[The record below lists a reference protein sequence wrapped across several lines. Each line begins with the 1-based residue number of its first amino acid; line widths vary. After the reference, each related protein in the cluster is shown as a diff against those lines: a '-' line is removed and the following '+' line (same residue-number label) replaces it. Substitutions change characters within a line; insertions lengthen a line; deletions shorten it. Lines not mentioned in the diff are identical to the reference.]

1 MTNNKVF
8 ADLRQ
13 GAARVGN
20 GKRPLPTLRK
30 RKPPMP
36 QRSALSIL
44 GALMLSF
51 VAAAPA
57 GAQDAVTQFYK
68 GRQINL
74 YVGSSAGGGYDT
86 YARLLARRFGNAI
99 AGNPAVVVQNMP
111 GAGSNKLAAYI
122 YSVAPRD
129 GTAIGAIFSG
139 AILQPL
145 LGDPVQHDPSKFI
158 YLGNAN
164 NEAFLCLARTDA
176 PVKTFRDALSREL
189 ILGATNEGGSTRD
202 FAAMLDN
209 LLGAK
214 LRIVTGYP
222 GSNEILLAL
231 ERNEVQ
237 GACGLG
243 WSSVAPQRAR
253 LLDSGL
259 IRIIL
264 QLANSGHPEMD
275 RMGVPLAA
283 EFARSD
289 DDRQAMELVFSQL
302 VFGRPFIL
310 PPGVPA
316 ERVAALRR
324 AFMAALTD
332 KETVAEARAM
342 QLDLDPLSGE
352 AVQQEVAKAYA
363 TPARIVERARQ
374 SLIYKP

>member
-1 MTNNKVF
+1 MRYSQIF
-8 ADLRQ
+8 AALTVL
-13 GAARVGN
+13 A
-20 GKRPLPTLRK
+20 LL
-30 RKPPMP
+30 
-36 QRSALSIL
+36 SAPS
-44 GALMLSF
+44 
-51 VAAAPA
+51 
-57 GAQDAVTQFYK
+57 GAQDSVAQFYRGK
-68 GRQINL
+68 QINL

-99 AGNPAVVVQNMP
+99 PGNPAVVVQNMP

-145 LGDPVQHDPSKFI
+145 LGDPVQHDPSKLV

-164 NEAFLCLARTDA
+164 DEAFLCLARSDA
-176 PVKTFRDALSREL
+176 PVKIFQDALSREL
-189 ILGATNEGGSTRD
+189 ILGASSEGGSTRD

-222 GSNEILLAL
+222 GSNEILLAI

-264 QLANSGHPEMD
+264 QLTNTGHPEMS
-275 RMGVPLAA
+275 RRGVPLAGA
-283 EFARSD
+283 FAKSE
-289 DDRQAMELVFSQL
+289 DDRQVMQLVFSQL
-302 VFGRPFIL
+302 TFGRPYIL
-310 PPGVPA
+310 PPGTPP

-324 AFMAALTD
+324 AFMAAL
-332 KETVAEARAM
+332 KEPDTVREAQGM
-342 QLDLDPLSGE
+342 QLDLDPLAGE

-363 TPARIVERARQ
+363 MPARIVERARA

>member
-1 MTNNKVF
+1 MRYSQIF
-8 ADLRQ
+8 AALTVL
-13 GAARVGN
+13 ALLSA
-20 GKRPLPTLRK
+20 PT
-30 RKPPMP
+30 
-36 QRSALSIL
+36 
-44 GALMLSF
+44 
-51 VAAAPA
+51 
-57 GAQDAVTQFYK
+57 GAQDSVAQFYR

-99 AGNPAVVVQNMP
+99 PGNPAVVVQNMP

-145 LGDPVQHDPSKFI
+145 LGDPVQHDPSKLV

-164 NEAFLCLARTDA
+164 DEAFLCLARSDA
-176 PVKTFRDALSREL
+176 PVKTFQDALSHEL
-189 ILGATNEGGSTRD
+189 ILGASSEGGSTRD

-222 GSNEILLAL
+222 GSNEILLAI

-237 GACGLG
+237 GVCGLG

-264 QLANSGHPEMD
+264 QLTNTGHPEMS
-275 RMGVPLAA
+275 RMGVPLAGA
-283 EFARSD
+283 FAKSE
-289 DDRQAMELVFSQL
+289 DDRQVMQLVFSQL
-302 VFGRPFIL
+302 TFGRPYIL
-310 PPGVPA
+310 PPGTPP

-324 AFMAALTD
+324 AFMAAL
-332 KETVAEARAM
+332 KEPDTVREAQGM
-342 QLDLDPLSGE
+342 QLDLEPLAGE

-363 TPARIVERARQ
+363 MPARIVERARA

>member
-1 MTNNKVF
+1 MGGESRL
-8 ADLRQ
+8 LRACAFYLLAL
-13 GAARVGN
+13 G
-20 GKRPLPTLRK
+20 TLT
-30 RKPPMP
+30 
-36 QRSALSIL
+36 L
-44 GALMLSF
+44 F
-51 VAAAPA
+51 AAAPA
-57 GAQDAVTQFYK
+57 CAQDAVAQFYK
-68 GRQINL
+68 GKSINL

-86 YARLLARRFGNAI
+86 YARLLARRFASFI
-99 AGNPAVVVQNMP
+99 PGNPAVVVQNMP

-129 GTAIGAIFSG
+129 GTAAGAIFSG

-164 NEAFLCLARTDA
+164 NEAFLCLARTDS
-176 PVKTFRDALSREL
+176 PVKSFQDALSREL

-222 GSNEILLAL
+222 GSNEILLAI

-264 QLANSGHPEMD
+264 QLTNTGHPEMN

-289 DDRQAMELVFSQL
+289 DDRQVIELVFSQL
-302 VFGRPFIL
+302 SFGRPYIL

-332 KETVAEARAM
+332 KDAVAEARAM

-363 TPARIVERARQ
+363 MPARIVERARQ
-374 SLIYKP
+374 SLVYKP

>member
-1 MTNNKVF
+1 MPRWFELSPIV
-8 ADLRQ
+8 
-13 GAARVGN
+13 GAA
-20 GKRPLPTLRK
+20 TLI
-30 RKPPMP
+30 
-36 QRSALSIL
+36 AL
-44 GALMLSF
+44 
-51 VAAAPA
+51 AAAGPA
-57 GAQDAVTQFYK
+57 PAQDAVAQFYK
-68 GRQINL
+68 GRQLNL
-74 YVGSSAGGGYDT
+74 FVGSSAGGGYDT

-99 AGNPAVVVQNMP
+99 AGNPTVVVQNMP
-111 GAGSNKLAAYI
+111 GAGSNKLASYI

-129 GTAIGAIFSG
+129 GSAMGAIFSG

-176 PVKTFRDALSREL
+176 PVKSFKDALNQEL
-189 ILGATNEGGSTRD
+189 IIGATNEGGSTRD
-202 FAAMLDN
+202 FAAMLNN
-209 LLGAK
+209 LLGAR

-222 GSNEILLAL
+222 GSNEIMLAL

-237 GACGLG
+237 GVCGVG

-259 IRIIL
+259 ARIL
-264 QLANSGHPEMD
+264 VQLASTGHPEMS
-275 RMGVPLAA
+275 RMGVPLAIDFTKS
-283 EFARSD
+283 E
-289 DDRQAMELVFSQL
+289 DDRKAMELVYSQL
-302 VFGRPFIL
+302 IFGRPYIL
-310 PPGVPA
+310 PAGVPT

-332 KETVAEARAM
+332 KDTVAEARAM

-352 AVQQEVAKAYA
+352 AVQAEVAKAYA
-363 TPARIVERARQ
+363 MPARIVERARQ